1 MVFFVKKRI
10 RISCFSS
17 NLPYRFNILFCI
29 HNEDVFQSLN
39 KLSQII
45 HRMESTKPDYDEI
58 KSFCRFLWEIFIG
71 WSFISGYRKTD
82 LINDIIQRLK

>member
-1 MVFFVKKRI
+1 
-10 RISCFSS
+10 
-17 NLPYRFNILFCI
+17 
-29 HNEDVFQSLN
+29 
-39 KLSQII
+39 
-45 HRMESTKPDYDEI
+45 MESTKPDYDEI